1 MYKLLCDRK
10 DRYKEG
16 KLRKWYKA
24 WFLKNKWGEEK
35 EKEFSKFKYL
45 RLKVRRWWKMFFE
58 INFTFEK
65 IPSERRRT
73 DSWLKIPINH
83 FPSNFPLP
91 FQKST
96 NKRENK
102 KKFILRT
109 KFRKK
114 EKIPK
119 EKKYPDEAN
128 STPMKQHVRGYTFRS
143 PSHESLSKL
152 YIRESGD
159 EWTGTGSESYAM
171 INGRPLG
178 SASLAHL
185 GPWGPSRGKRCTRVE
200 ANARW
205 VLLRTASQHPS
216 WIDRSNNRFWESG
229 REFCPRYFLILPS
242 TSDRRKRKI
251 LCS

>member
-1 MYKLLCDRK
+1 MGRRERKRVFKVQVVEIKSATMMKNVFRDKLYFRENPL
-10 DRYKEG
+10 
-16 KLRKWYKA
+16 LR
-24 WFLKNKWGEEK
+24 GEELIRGWK
-35 EKEFSKFKYL
+35 FLSTTSPQISPFLSKNL
-45 RLKVRRWWKMFFE
+45 R
-58 INFTFEK
+58 INEK
-65 IPSERRRT
+65 IRR
-73 DSWLKIPINH
+73 N
-83 FPSNFPLP
+83 
-91 FQKST
+91 
-96 NKRENK
+96 
-102 KKFILRT
+102 ILRT

-128 STPMKQHVRGYTFRS
+128 STPMEQHVRGYTFRS

-185 GPWGPSRGKRCTRVE
+185 GPWGPSRGKMCTRVE

>member
-1 MYKLLCDRK
+1 MGRRERKRVFKVQVLEIKSATMMKNVFRDKLYFRENPL
-10 DRYKEG
+10 
-16 KLRKWYKA
+16 LR
-24 WFLKNKWGEEK
+24 GEELIRGWK
-35 EKEFSKFKYL
+35 FLSTTSPQISPFLSKNL
-45 RLKVRRWWKMFFE
+45 R
-58 INFTFEK
+58 INEK
-65 IPSERRRT
+65 IRR
-73 DSWLKIPINH
+73 N
-83 FPSNFPLP
+83 
-91 FQKST
+91 
-96 NKRENK
+96 
-102 KKFILRT
+102 ILRT

-128 STPMKQHVRGYTFRS
+128 STPMEQHVRGYTFRS